1 MQRPWN
7 RVNLPVYSISSK
19 DANGNCNMHIITYA
33 QAVSMQPKQF
43 ICAIYLG
50 TKTLELL
57 ENNPHFVLQILS
69 AEQYRLVDLLGK
81 KSGNNINKIE
91 RLQKRNLLTEW
102 NGFFILK
109 DALAV
114 MEMKAEAIVIKSN
127 QPDHQLF
134 LCDVIAYKNLNEGS
148 PLTTQILGEKKIIRI

>member
-19 DANGNCNMHIITYA
+19 DGLGNSNMNIITYA

-43 ICAIYLG
+43 VCAIYHA
-50 TKTLELL
+50 TKTLQNVQE
-57 ENNPHFVLQILS
+57 NPHFVLQIL
-69 AEQYRLVDLLGK
+69 AEDQFRLVDILGK

-91 RLQKRNLLTEW
+91 RLHKRKLLTQW
-102 NGFFILK
+102 NGFDVLK
-109 DALAV
+109 ESLAV
-114 MEMKAEAIVIKSN
+114 MQMNANDIIHKGN

-134 LCDVIAYKNLNEGS
+134 LCDVIAYKNLHEGN
-148 PLTTQILGEKKIIRI
+148 PLTTKILGEKKIIRI